1 MKIALIGY
9 GKMGHIIERVA
20 TERGH
25 EVVCIIDKENVGDI
39 HSAAFRSAD
48 VAIEFTTPA
57 TAEGNIRAAWEEGLP
72 VVSGTT
78 SAPLPSPHEGGN
90 LLFWTSNFSLGV
102 NLFFRLN
109 KQLAELMRPYEQY
122 KPAITEIH
130 HVHKLDAPSGTA
142 VSLANALEGTC
153 GSLKG
158 SRANVEQLNGPSDV
172 TMYGIPIQSIREG
185 EVPGTHIVEWD
196 SVVDKITITHEAKS
210 REGFALG
217 AVIAAEFLVKQKEAG
232 KTGFFDMND
241 LLD

>member
-25 EVVCIIDKENVGDI
+25 EVVCTIDKDNVSDI
-39 HSAAFRSAD
+39 HSAAFRTAD

-57 TAEGNIRAAWEEGLP
+57 TAEGNIRAAWAENIP
-72 VVSGTT
+72 VVCGTT
-78 SAPLPSPHEGGN
+78 GWTAPFLSPQKGESCPEYDNH

-109 KQLAELMRPYEQY
+109 KQLAALMHPYEQY

-142 VSLANALEGTC
+142 VTLAEGLNAIGD
-153 GSLKG
+153 
-158 SRANVEQLNGPSDV
+158 A
-172 TMYGIPIQSIREG
+172 MHGISTEAITSIREG

-196 SVVDKITITHEAKS
+196 SAVDKITITHEAKS

-217 AVIAAEFLVKQKEAG
+217 AVIAAEFLVKQKAAG
-232 KTGFFDMND
+232 KTGFFTMED
-241 LLD
+241 LI